1 MYDHFSVVVPQG
13 SEASER
19 PAARAGHAGDHPAG
33 RHPLATAGTVLGLA
47 LPAAAAVALHLD
59 SVPPERPWAAVS
71 FPLVWATPGVLG
83 VLARRRPLLLVP
95 AAVLAALL
103 SVLTLSGVTLVLLVP
118 AGLWAAALWR
128 RPPGWPGRARTA
140 LLLASP
146 LLGLAGFWALLAH
159 ADPAC
164 WEVRQEAGGD
174 RSVHTLPDAECTGTS
189 TIGPR
194 NAAGVTTVAAGFTS
208 DVVVAGEALASALLA
223 AGTVGLAWA
232 AAGRPGPRRE
242 PA

>member
-1 MYDHFSVVVPQG
+1 MYDALVMGSSVG
-13 SEASER
+13 SSAAPGETAAS
-19 PAARAGHAGDHPAG
+19 AG
-33 RHPLATAGTVLGLA
+33 RSRLATVGTVLGLV

-59 SVPPERPWAAVS
+59 SVPPERPWAGIS
-71 FPLVWATPGVLG
+71 FPLVWATPGLLG

-118 AGLWAAALWR
+118 AGLWAAALRR

-146 LLGLAGFWALLAH
+146 LLGLAAFWALLAS

-164 WEVRQEAGGD
+164 WEVRQDAGGD
-174 RSVHTLPDAECTGTS
+174 RSVHTLPDAACTGTF
-189 TIGPR
+189 TAAPR
-194 NAAGVTTVAAGFTS
+194 GGTGVATVGGGSTS
-208 DVVVAGEALASALLA
+208 DVVTAGEAVASALLV
-223 AGTVGLAWA
+223 AGTVGLASA
-232 AAGRPGPRRE
+232 AAPGRP
-242 PA
+242 